1 MNCNYLQMNYKI
13 SFFEMNRLA
22 EKNLSAK
29 SAYSLN
35 EMKLQV
41 KSLRKA
47 SIAKNKKKRNQK
59 SKE

>member
-1 MNCNYLQMNYKI
+1 MNYKI

-22 EKNLSAK
+22 EESLSVK
-29 SAYSLN
+29 SAYSLI

-47 SIAKNKKKRNQK
+47 SIAKNKKKRN
-59 SKE
+59 

>member
-1 MNCNYLQMNYKI
+1 MNYKI

-59 SKE
+59 PKE